1 MSEIKPVE
9 LKTNTDLNHYVQELN
24 EDVRLTVSNLREKSL
39 MVSSIRSKWLNYY
52 HVEKENLDRIKKV
65 KDKILKSKLSN
76 TNVHDSVLK
85 MKSEDK
91 LAQNDE
97 NIQKLNKMAENTKGN
112 ISYIEQAM
120 NILVDFGWNIKNTI
134 EILKLEH

>member
-1 MSEIKPVE
+1 MSDIKPVE

>member
-9 LKTNTDLNHYVQELN
+9 LKSNTDLNHYVQELN

-76 TNVHDSVLK
+76 TNVHDSILK

-97 NIQKLNKMAENTKGN
+97 TIQKLNKMAENTKSN
-112 ISYIEQAM
+112 MNYIEQAM